1 MHRRWLPPVL
11 ASLVAPVLGGA
22 APVAWPDSFLSRVE
36 ALALLETLNA
46 DLLSHPSATLT
57 LERWCGAHH
66 LAPEARIVA
75 RLVRGADKPLPPE
88 DRKRLAVSDSEPVR
102 YRRVQLFCGERLLSE
117 ADNWYV
123 PGRLTQEMNRLLD
136 ETDTPFGR
144 AVQPL
149 GFNRETLS
157 ATLLWSPLP
166 PGWEMRPA
174 PRDGPTGRLEAPD
187 HVLEHKAILY
197 TRDHI
202 PFSEVVETYTGEVL
216 AFPPPGAG

>member
-1 MHRRWLPPVL
+1 PVL

-66 LAPEARIVA
+66 LAPEARIVG

-88 DRKRLAVSDSEPVR
+88 DRKRLAVSDSGPVR
-102 YRRVQLFCGERLLSE
+102 YRRVQLFCGGRLLSE

-149 GFNRETLS
+149 
-157 ATLLWSPLP
+157 
-166 PGWEMRPA
+166 
-174 PRDGPTGRLEAPD
+174 
-187 HVLEHKAILY
+187 
-197 TRDHI
+197 
-202 PFSEVVETYTGEVL
+202 
-216 AFPPPGAG
+216 